1 MTDEVTDRPT
11 EPKRADQSLGELVKA
26 MTGELGDLL
35 RQEVELAKA
44 EARVEVKRAA
54 TGAAALAVA
63 GVAALLFLTLLS
75 FALAELLDQG
85 LNRALSFAIVAV
97 LWALIAAVLVS
108 MGRARLRQVQPLP
121 ETTRSLE
128 EDKEW
133 AKNLRS

>member
-11 EPKRADQSLGELVKA
+11 EPKRPDQSLGELVKE
-26 MTGELGDLL
+26 MTGELGELF
-35 RQEVELAKA
+35 RQEVQLAKA
-44 EARVEVKRAA
+44 EAQVEVKRAA
-54 TGAAALAVA
+54 TGAAAIAVA
-63 GVAALLFLTLLS
+63 GVAALLFLTLAS

-85 LNRALSFAIVAV
+85 LNRALSFAIVAL
-97 LWALIAAVLVS
+97 LWAIIAAVLVS
-108 MGRARLRQVQPLP
+108 MGRARLRQVRPLP